1 MHRRRGKEQL
11 WSIPLFWALLA
22 AADLLSTADA
32 VVEVLSLQ
40 DCECQKNCLPFSD
53 YSSHLYSQHANF
65 VLAISWNSFF
75 FDWVVNKKK
84 DSVCFLSCSC
94 VVGTQ
99 SHSGCLLFLL
109 WLLLIV
115 DCDFSPDC
123 NCWSW
128 LSGVDCRG
136 TRWWERRKP
145 SRWDR
150 GVTTTTGVWGREG
163 GQSFAKFHPRPMSGG
178 TLIRQ

>member
-11 WSIPLFWALLA
+11 WSIPLFWVLLA

-75 FDWVVNKKK
+75 FDWVLNKKK
-84 DSVCFLSCSC
+84 DSVCFWSCSC

-109 WLLLIV
+109 WLFLIV

-128 LSGVDCRG
+128 LSAVDCRRTVVG
-136 TRWWERRKP
+136 TEE
-145 SRWDR
+145 
-150 GVTTTTGVWGREG
+150 TGRTG
-163 GQSFAKFHPRPMSGG
+163 GIPARTINDHNGSGLGAKFCKICYQTRV
-178 TLIRQ
+178 Q